1 MRVLVVEDESEIAA
15 AVASAL
21 RQAGFVVDVVGTLD
35 EVGACLQVVRYGL
48 LLLDRRLPDGDGI
61 TLIPAIRRAQ
71 PGVPILILSALD
83 QISDKVAGLDKG
95 ADDYLAK
102 PFDRDELMARVRAA
116 LRRPGGDDTPPIT
129 CGKLSFDARSRNV
142 FVEALPVMMKRRE
155 LALLEA
161 LIRRVGRVVQKD
173 TLVEE
178 VYGFDD
184 DIQSNTLE
192 AHVSR
197 LRSRLAS
204 CRAGVVIHTVRG
216 VGYCLDV
223 E

>member
-15 AVASAL
+15 AVASIL
-21 RQAGFVVDVVGTLD
+21 RAAGFVVDVVGAMD
-35 EVGACLQVVRYGL
+35 EVHASLSLARYGL
-48 LLLDRRLPDGDGI
+48 VILDRRLPDGDGVS
-61 TLIPAIRRAQ
+61 LIPAIRVAQ
-71 PGVPILILSALD
+71 PGIPILVLSALD
-83 QISDKVAGLDKG
+83 QIADKISGLDKG

-116 LRRPGGDDTPPIT
+116 LRRPGGEQTPPIT
-129 CGKLSFDARSRNV
+129 CGKLSFDVQSRNV
-142 FVEALPVMMKRRE
+142 FVDAQPMMMKRRE

-161 LIRRVGRVVQKD
+161 LVRRVGRVVQKD
-173 TLVEE
+173 TLVDE

-184 DIQSNTLE
+184 EIQSNTLE

-197 LRSRLAS
+197 LRSRLAA
-204 CRAGVVIHTVRG
+204 CQAGVVIHTVRG
-216 VGYCLDV
+216 VGYCLDA